1 LLNYKISLGVQQ
13 ESMGIGRRSNLW

>member
-1 LLNYKISLGVQQ
+1 LNYKISLGVQQ